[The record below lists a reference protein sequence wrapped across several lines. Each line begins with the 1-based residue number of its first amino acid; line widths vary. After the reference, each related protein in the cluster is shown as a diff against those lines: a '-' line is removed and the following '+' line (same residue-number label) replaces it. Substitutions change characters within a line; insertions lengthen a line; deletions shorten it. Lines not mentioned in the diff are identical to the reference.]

1 MDCTSCEELREIAPE
16 FVQKGVTD
24 NVAEHLANNTGY
36 GGKSTNCN
44 DLPLANDCLIGRMPS
59 ALAAYDDCDWKE
71 WARDFSQ
78 NVYQMMASMIAAW
91 CQLTGSLQ
99 TAPVKIIYT
108 RNVGA
113 TGSAVDYWY
122 MNPNSRHTVDVYI
135 DAKTGTKGTSDAN
148 ENITIGKT
156 PADRDYAVLVTHC
169 FDMQNG
175 YMQEYDVT
183 WYSSSDADNYT
194 AAKLREAR
202 GQHPEYK
209 NHTENN
215 IFGMSWPVNEM
226 VYVKKG
232 DHLQCEVY
240 CRTASPQEGGD
251 NAAKCRIHQIAATWI
266 PINSVDIGGDES

>member
-59 ALAAYDDCDWKE
+59 ALAAYNDCDWKE

-108 RNVGA
+108 RDVG
-113 TGSAVDYWY
+113 TPSQSDVIHYWY
-122 MNPNSRHTVDVYI
+122 LNGETSDTPGDSRFIDLYM
-135 DAKTGTKGTSDAN
+135 DAKEGESGNISGS
-148 ENITIGKT
+148 ENIKLGKT
-156 PADRDYAVLVTHC
+156 EADRDYAVIVTHC
-169 FDMQNG
+169 FDMQDGFN
-175 YMQEYDVT
+175 QEYDVT
-183 WYSSSDADNYT
+183 WYCSDDRNKYT
-194 AAKLREAR
+194 LKKLREVR
-202 GQHPEYK
+202 GQHPELNMADQNK
-209 NHTENN
+209 
-215 IFGMSWPVNEM
+215 FGHSWPVTET

-232 DHLQCEVY
+232 THLQCEIY
-240 CRTASPQEGGD
+240 CRDAYPSGE
-251 NAAKCRIHQIAATWI
+251 ARCRVHQIAATWI
-266 PINSVDIGGDES
+266 PINSVEVGE